1 MYVENLLTCVNSY
14 FMSMAKFCR
23 YEYEKILWWHAFFVF
38 FGIDH
43 GTLIMEGFCWAWDF
57 GYGNIFV
64 GYVLLDHGKF
74 LWLWFW
80 TCINFFCD
88 FGHEGIFLI
97 VILVWIWEK
106 LCMVMGNFFWLCIYM
121 KKKIFGCDFGH
132 GKFFVVIVMLVQ
144 TLFCRTSRVEA
155 TFKCWKAYGRY
166 CL

>member
-23 YEYEKILWWHAFFVF
+23 YEYEKILWWHAFFFFF

-106 LCMVMGNFFWLCIYM
+106 LCMVY
-121 KKKIFGCDFGH
+121 
-132 GKFFVVIVMLVQ
+132 GKFFLVVYLHEKKKFWLWFWTWEI
-144 TLFCRTSRVEA
+144 FCCDCDVGSNFV
-155 TFKCWKAYGRY
+155 
-166 CL
+166 L